1 MPFDVLFICTGN
13 ICRSPMAERLF
24 LARVA
29 AAAPVRAGSAG
40 TSGLVGHAMDRP
52 SASVLHELGAE
63 ATGHVA
69 RRLTAAMAESAHL
82 VLTAESDHRAA
93 VLRLAPMA
101 FRRTFTL
108 REFARLGTSAAVPR
122 PSPTADDLRTRV
134 GEIAGLRGFT
144 PPAEAGADE
153 IGDPFGAPMAEVRRV
168 GAQIS
173 DAVDAAISA
182 LGLAGR

>member
-1 MPFDVLFICTGN
+1 
-13 ICRSPMAERLF
+13 MAERLF

-29 AAAPVRAGSAG
+29 ADAPVRAGSAG

-52 SASVLHELGAE
+52 SALVLRELGAD
-63 ATGHVA
+63 GDRHQA
-69 RRLTAAMAESAHL
+69 RRLTASMAESAHL

-108 REFARLGTSAAVPR
+108 REFARLGASSAASA
-122 PSPTADDLRTRV
+122 PSPTADDLRVRV

-144 PPAEAGADE
+144 PPVAPGADE
-153 IGDPFGAPMAEVRRV
+153 IGDPFGAPTDVVRRV

-173 DAVDAAISA
+173 EAVDAAILA
-182 LGLAGR
+182 LGLGAR